1 MTDEIIFITMKK
13 LLFLGSCLVAL
24 ASQPVLAQT
33 SAADIVV
40 VKVSENYGVLRFDI
54 ARAGSKL
61 EHREFSVKQL
71 KEKGEGNFTGGAA
84 ENTRSLLVEL
94 AQQGYNLTTTYG
106 GAPGPTTLVFT
117 KRQ

>member
-1 MTDEIIFITMKK
+1 MKK
-13 LLFLGSCLVAL
+13 LFFLGACLVAL
-24 ASQPVLAQT
+24 ASPPSMAQT
-33 SAADIVV
+33 GAADIVI

-54 ARAGSKL
+54 ARAGSKP

-84 ENTRSLLVEL
+84 EDTRSLLVEL
-94 AQQGYNLTTTYG
+94 TQQGYTLTTTYG

-117 KRQ
+117 KQQ